1 MESNPLI
8 TASSSTIVGS
18 LSYRP
23 PIDAQR
29 AAFKAYLIQKYC
41 EDRADEPIVAAAFEL
56 FPELAEA

>member
-8 TASSSTIVGS
+8 TVSSSTIPTS
-18 LSYRP
+18 HPFNP
-23 PIDAQR
+23 PIEAQR

-41 EDRADEPIVAAAFEL
+41 EERADEQIVAAAFEL

>member
-8 TASSSTIVGS
+8 TASSSIVS
-18 LSYRP
+18 SFSYKP
-23 PIDAQR
+23 PIEAQR

-41 EDRADEPIVAAAFEL
+41 EERADEQIVAAAFEL